1 MESKLYIVT
10 EVEEKDLGCVALK
23 EIKRGT
29 LILREKPC
37 FLLGELPDLEDLN
50 KDYFDDIFHG
60 YEKMDSHQ
68 KDQFFELANAYEHIE
83 RTNNY
88 HNDNTKISLNYLKEH
103 PKPYPDRFAL
113 KVIQIT
119 ETNRFHNGVFLE
131 MSRFNHSC
139 VSNAEYFWNEDR
151 NTRDVRAIKYDD
163 SIYGFCPKQSCNA
176 IYQKKKLTN

>member
-10 EVEEKDLGCVALK
+10 EIVEKDLGCVALK

-37 FLLGELPDLEDLN
+37 FLQNPDLEDLD
-50 KDYFDDIFHG
+50 KDYFDDIFQG
-60 YEKMDSHQ
+60 YETMDSHQ
-68 KDQFFELANAYEHIE
+68 KDKFLELANAYEHIE

-88 HNDNTKISLNYLKEH
+88 HNDKTKISLNHLKEH
-103 PKPYPDRFAL
+103 PKPYPEGVAL

-151 NTRDVRAIKYDD
+151 NTRDVRAIKYVDI
-163 SIYGFCPKQSCNA
+163 IYGFCPKQICNA
-176 IYQKKKLTN
+176 IYQKK

>member
-1 MESKLYIVT
+1 MGFENFFKFAFY
-10 EVEEKDLGCVALK
+10 
-23 EIKRGT
+23 
-29 LILREKPC
+29 
-37 FLLGELPDLEDLN
+37 
-50 KDYFDDIFHG
+50 YFDDIFHG

-103 PKPYPDRFAL
+103 PKPYPDGFAL

-131 MSRFNHSC
+131 MSRSRHLCSI
-139 VSNAEYFWNEDR
+139 EK
-151 NTRDVRAIKYDD
+151 NTNYLLFLLIV
-163 SIYGFCPKQSCNA
+163 
-176 IYQKKKLTN
+176 